1 MDKNKVPDNFTI
13 QLAFVDA
20 LPVLFFG
27 MNCILLGQKCSSHL
41 FTIGAI
47 LCLAGGAGKVLWK
60 IIVALKKKNVWF
72 LFVQMRIVMPIG
84 FILMI
89 LGFFLSNC
97 TFTNLWQGFIHF
109 PSIIFYL
116 LGIFGM
122 GLMGYFA
129 THLDNSDLKSNWI
142 EQITNG
148 ISQIC
153 IFIGLII

>member
-1 MDKNKVPDNFTI
+1 MDKNKIPEDFTI
-13 QLAFVDA
+13 GLALVDA
-20 LPVLFFG
+20 IPVLFFG
-27 MNCILLGQKCSSHL
+27 MICILLGQKCASLL

-47 LCLAGGAGKVLWK
+47 LCLVGGAGKVLWK

-84 FILMI
+84 FICMI
-89 LGFFLSNC
+89 LGFVLSSC
-97 TFTNLWQGFIHF
+97 TLTSLWQGFTHF

-116 LGIFGM
+116 LGILGM